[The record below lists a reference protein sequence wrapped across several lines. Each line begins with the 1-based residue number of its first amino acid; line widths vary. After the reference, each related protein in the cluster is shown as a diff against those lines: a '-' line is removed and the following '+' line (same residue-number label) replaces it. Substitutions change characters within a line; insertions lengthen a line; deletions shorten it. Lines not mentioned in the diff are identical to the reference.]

1 MQTVSKND
9 INPSPRTY
17 ALINCNTVEY
27 AVPTEYIFT
36 DYLGGGNYGNVM

>member
-1 MQTVSKND
+1 MHILTNNSNNFLQ
-9 INPSPRTY
+9 RTY

-27 AVPTEYIFT
+27 AVPTEYNFT